1 MEVGIG
7 IGVGMGMGVL
17 LISELSSS
25 RFPEVPGLG
34 DFPGAN
40 FHTSEWQKDFS
51 PKGKRIAVIG
61 TGASAVQVVPALAD
75 QGPVDL
81 TVFQRWALNQI
92 GKLRRNILKGQLC
105 GLYQEETL
113 SILN

>member
-7 IGVGMGMGVL
+7 IGVGMGMGVF

-34 DFPGAN
+34 DFSGAN

-75 QGPVDL
+75 QGPADL
-81 TVFQRWALNQI
+81 TVFQRWALNQT
-92 GKLRRNILKGQLC
+92 GKYNI
-105 GLYQEETL
+105 
-113 SILN
+113 

>member
-1 MEVGIG
+1 MGGWDGSG
-7 IGVGMGMGVL
+7 IGVGMGVL
-17 LISELSSS
+17 LISS
-25 RFPEVPGLG
+25 RFPDVPGLD
-34 DFPGAN
+34 DFSGAN

-81 TVFQRWALNQI
+81 TVFQRWAFNQI